1 LVFQHP
7 SAPYLVEYDA
17 TVWRQIGRLDSED
30 FHQVQ
35 RALNVA
41 AQTAPL
47 TRAGRTAPASE
58 DLRRHHATV
67 GDLVVAYEYD
77 DERRVV
83 RLVGVS
89 GGPVGARP
97 AQGEGTGS

>member
-1 LVFQHP
+1 MVFDHSP
-7 SAPYLVEYDA
+7 AAYLVEYDS
-17 TVWRQIGRLDSED
+17 TVWRQIGRLDSTD

-47 TRAGRTAPASE
+47 TREGRSQPASE
-58 DLRRHHATV
+58 DLRRHHASV

-77 DERRVV
+77 DARRVV
-83 RLVGVS
+83 RLVGVT
-89 GGPVGARP
+89 GAPEARP
-97 AQGEGTGS
+97 AQGEDAGT

>member
-1 LVFQHP
+1 MVFDHSP
-7 SAPYLVEYDA
+7 PAYLVEYDS
-17 TVWRQIGRLDSED
+17 TVWRQIGRLDSAD

-47 TRAGRTAPASE
+47 TRGGRSEPEAE
-58 DLRRHHATV
+58 DLRRHHAAV

-77 DERRVV
+77 DARRVV
-83 RLVGVS
+83 RLVSVGGAPAAEHADHGGDS
-89 GGPVGARP
+89 GA
-97 AQGEGTGS
+97 

>member
-1 LVFQHP
+1 MVFDHSP
-7 SAPYLVEYDA
+7 AAYLVEYDT
-17 TVWRQIGRLDSED
+17 TVWRQIGRLDSAD

-47 TRAGRTAPASE
+47 TREGRAQPTSE
-58 DLRRHHATV
+58 DPRRHQAAV

-77 DERRVV
+77 DARRVV
-83 RLVGVS
+83 RLVAVT
-89 GGPVGARP
+89 GGPEARAAHEEDAGA
-97 AQGEGTGS
+97 

>member
-1 LVFQHP
+1 MVFDHSP
-7 SAPYLVEYDA
+7 PAYLVEYDS
-17 TVWRQIGRLDSED
+17 TVWRQIGRLDSAD

-47 TRAGRTAPASE
+47 TRAGRSEPEPE
-58 DLRRHHATV
+58 DLRRHHAAV

-77 DERRVV
+77 DARRVV
-83 RLVGVS
+83 RLVSVAGVPQGQS
-89 GGPVGARP
+89 
-97 AQGEGTGS
+97 AQGGEGGA